1 MKTLPFS
8 KQFYTE
14 RQSKISTNINILDSN
29 NLGKRTEQKVMRDKY
44 LSWTQDVLLK
54 VPINTEQ
61 ILMSLT
67 KGDL

>member
-14 RQSKISTNINILDSN
+14 RQSKIYTNINILDSN